1 MTDTTPRL
9 TLDDEQMEVTL
20 LALNG
25 MEQSL
30 HQLALTVT
38 AGSPAQKHAVQII
51 GVLRETQRRIRA
63 HMDANAEAAHAA
75 MHSENDPN
83 L

>member
-9 TLDDEQMEVTL
+9 SLDLEQLEVTL
-20 LALNG
+20 LALEA
-25 MEQSL
+25 MEKNL
-30 HQLALTVT
+30 HGVALRVT
-38 AGSPAQKHAVQII
+38 AGSHAQKHAVQII

-63 HMDANAEAAHAA
+63 YMDAEAAAAHAA
-75 MHSENDPN
+75 MHYEGDPN